1 MITEGR
7 GERMAVMRK
16 NQQPL
21 TWVTDNL
28 AVGPAPMSHA
38 ALESLREQGIGAIL
52 NLCGEF
58 CDLHDI
64 ESQNGFEVYHL
75 PIPDEEAPDLPS
87 LEKALAWL
95 DEAVYLGKKV
105 LIHCRHGIG
114 RTGTV
119 LNAYLLRRGLGHLL
133 AWRKLRK
140 LRSKPTNFAQW
151 RTVRRY
157 GSGAVRLKMR
167 QPTLEHRFQVDLRP
181 FFADYET
188 LVSQVEQAIGTER
201 NGAQRCGRGHDRCCR
216 EPMQL
221 TLVEAVHVNAQLGA
235 TLDQARREAAIER
248 ATNRNGSGGELPLQA
263 CPLLVNGA
271 CQGFDSRPLCC
282 RTFDLPPEQ
291 AKPLWDATLAPAL
304 DKISREVFF
313 TLTGQFMPEGFPRFG
328 MAEVVSGRYVQR
340 FFDFLRLG
348 GSTG

>member
-1 MITEGR
+1 
-7 GERMAVMRK
+7 MAVTRK

-21 TWVTDNL
+21 TWVTDHL

-38 ALESLREQGIGAIL
+38 ALDSLREQGIGAIL

-58 CDLHDI
+58 TDLHDI
-64 ESQNGFEVYHL
+64 EAQNGFEVYHL
-75 PIPDEEAPDLPS
+75 PIPDEEAPDLPA

-133 AWRKLRK
+133 AWKKLRK
-140 LRSKPTNFAQW
+140 LRSKPTNFKQW

-157 GSGAVRLKMR
+157 GSGAVRLKVR

-181 FFADYET
+181 FFADYEE
-188 LVSQVEQAIGTER
+188 LVHQAEAALGPEQ
-201 NGAQRCGRGHDRCCR
+201 NGGARCGRGHDRCCH
-216 EPMQL
+216 EPMRL

-235 TLDQARREAAIER
+235 TLDQAGRAAATSR
-248 ATNRNGSGGELPLQA
+248 AAANGLEGAA

-271 CQGFDSRPLCC
+271 CQGYESRPLCC
-282 RTFDLPPEQ
+282 RTSDLAPEQ
-291 AKPLWDATLAPAL
+291 AARLWQETLTPAL

-313 TLTGQFMPEGFPRFG
+313 TLTGQFMPDGFPLFS
-328 MAEVVSGRYVQR
+328 MADVVSGRYVQR
-340 FFDFLRLG
+340 FFDWLCT
-348 GSTG
+348 SNKAC